1 MKSKE
6 IIDYLITLI
15 EEYKNGIID
24 KEIVYYRAETLVSD
38 NRLEYSE
45 NQNLKYILETFL
57 PDVCLF
63 YIDEPGEA
71 REKEKCFY
79 QAMCECE
86 ELLKQ
91 EGS

>member
-1 MKSKE
+1 MKSEE
-6 IIDYLITLI
+6 IINYLITLI
-15 EEYKNGIID
+15 EEYKKCIIN
-24 KEIVYYRAETLVSD
+24 KEIVYERLETLVSD

-63 YIDEPGEA
+63 NIDEPGEA

-91 EGS
+91 EES